1 MGHAR
6 VQVEKQALEVL
17 LEITK
22 QKFFGWLCPRRG
34 LELVLE
40 NDWKDIWLEGDTKL
54 VEIIMKKRK
63 VRCME
68 VQNHISHI
76 NSILLPEFKNCFV
89 SHIYREGN
97 RAADKFAQMGH
108 QLVEPKIWRGV
119 PPDEV
124 LAIVLEDAQ
133 GKIVLRRKG

>member
-40 NDWKDIWLEGDTKL
+40 NNWKIFGL
-54 VEIIMKKRK
+54 
-63 VRCME
+63 
-68 VQNHISHI
+68 
-76 NSILLPEFKNCFV
+76 
-89 SHIYREGN
+89 
-97 RAADKFAQMGH
+97 
-108 QLVEPKIWRGV
+108 
-119 PPDEV
+119 
-124 LAIVLEDAQ
+124 
-133 GKIVLRRKG
+133 KGI